1 MEAKMQKKE
10 FDKLVK
16 EATKEF
22 KEETRDR
29 VKEIIKER
37 LKEYE
42 LAKATVKRI
51 EKQMKQLKNQGIE
64 SPLLLEYDD

>member
-1 MEAKMQKKE
+1 MNKKE
-10 FDKLVK
+10 FGKLVK

-22 KEETRDR
+22 EDEKKER

-51 EKQMKQLKNQGIE
+51 EKQMKDLRLKGAE
-64 SPLLLEYDD
+64 PLLLEYEE

>member
-1 MEAKMQKKE
+1 MKKKE

-22 KEETRDR
+22 EEEKRER
-29 VKEIIKER
+29 VKEVIKER

-42 LAKATVKRI
+42 LAKITVKRI
-51 EKQMKQLKNQGIE
+51 ETQMKALRKGDVE
-64 SPLLLEYDD
+64 PLMLEYDDE